1 MYNRR
6 YDKVFLMLRQETAG
20 YAVGKRP
27 PWGSCIMELKNG
39 TGRLHLTV
47 QGLRPLCYAVYL
59 LAGKESIFCGEL
71 RPEKKEGHAELK
83 WEFDP
88 DAVGKGQRAEDFH
101 TVLILAE
108 EGGYSA
114 PLAAYFGE
122 KTDWKAIF
130 QPQRAE
136 QKPLKKAESQKEA
149 EPQEMPKLQEKTAL
163 KAAETTAL
171 QEQKAEPPKPQEQ
184 PATAQSCHGSFQGLL
199 AKFRRELENLEETG
213 VLSAEETA
221 NIRAAGKTETPPA
234 KEGGQCADTGAEKVD
249 TTAETV
255 DKVDTSGQQKDT
267 LGQHKKLE
275 PFGDG
280 VLWDCLFLEELT
292 LLAQIPLKWQKEF
305 FFLLPYR
312 RYHHLILRQ
321 AENGYWLG
329 LPGEY
334 DAAEETE
341 AQRFGFREFRRVDG
355 DWGYWLAF
363 LAQEG

>member
-39 TGRLHLTV
+39 TGRLILTV
-47 QGLRPLCYAVYL
+47 QGLRPLCYTVYL
-59 LAGKESIFCGEL
+59 LAGRESIFCGEL
-71 RPEKKEGHAELK
+71 RPDKKEGHAELK

-88 DAVGKGQRAEDFH
+88 DAVGKGQCAEDFH

-108 EGGYSA
+108 ESGYSA
-114 PLAAYFGE
+114 PLTAYFGE

-130 QPQRAE
+130 QPQKKAE
-136 QKPLKKAESQKEA
+136 QKLQKKAEPS
-149 EPQEMPKLQEKTAL
+149 
-163 KAAETTAL
+163 
-171 QEQKAEPPKPQEQ
+171 QKAEPKEMPKQEEKTEYKAAESVALPQQKTEPPKIKEQ
-184 PATAQSCHGSFQGLL
+184 PTVAQSYHGSFQGLL

-221 NIRAAGKTETPPA
+221 NIRAAGKMENPPVR
-234 KEGGQCADTGAEKVD
+234 EGGQCADTSAEKMD
-249 TTAETV
+249 TSAEFA
-255 DKVDTSGQQKDT
+255 DKSGQQADT
-267 LGQHKKLE
+267 FGQHKELE

-280 VLWDCLFLEELT
+280 VLWKCLFLEELT

-321 AENGYWLG
+321 AEKGFWLG

-341 AQRFGFREFRRVDG
+341 AQQFGFREFRRVDG

>member
-39 TGRLHLTV
+39 TGRLMLTV
-47 QGLRPLCYAVYL
+47 QGLRPLRYAVYL
-59 LAGKESIFCGEL
+59 LAGQESIFCGEL
-71 RPEKKEGHAELK
+71 HPEKKEGHAELK
-83 WEFDP
+83 WAFNP
-88 DAVGKGQRAEDFH
+88 DAVGEGKRAEDFH

-108 EGGYSA
+108 DGTGGYSA

-130 QPQRAE
+130 QPQKGAE
-136 QKPLKKAESQKEA
+136 RQKKA
-149 EPQEMPKLQEKTAL
+149 EPQEMPKLQGKTAL
-163 KAAETTAL
+163 QMAETAAL
-171 QEQKAEPPKPQEQ
+171 SEQKAEPLS
-184 PATAQSCHGSFQGLL
+184 AQSCHGSFQGLL
-199 AKFRRELENLEETG
+199 AKFRRELEKLEETG

-221 NIRAAGKTETPPA
+221 HICAAGKTENPPVR
-234 KEGGQCADTGAEKVD
+234 EGGQCADTGAERVD
-249 TTAETV
+249 KTTEIV

-267 LGQHKKLE
+267 LGQQKKLE

-321 AENGYWLG
+321 AENGYRLG

-334 DAAEETE
+334 SEAEEAE

-355 DWGYWLAF
+355 DWGYWMAF